1 MAAKRQSSGNLGKA
15 FFLILL
21 IIVLIIVGSILI
33 DLVANMAGVGINL
46 NIPIITNMRSKSLK
60 KKIRASEDPFLLRQ
74 EELNKWEQRLELLE
88 EQQINEKNEIDK
100 ERQINDKKLETLKE
114 KETELN
120 KKAEFLD
127 QRDRQWEDKQQNI
140 REQAVK
146 LYNMP
151 PADAVNIIEKQTE
164 ADIVDILRAID
175 AYSEEQGQTSTSP
188 YLLSLL
194 SQINNEKAANLH
206 RKLKFAGNET
216 RTAVEEDDEI
226 E

>member
-175 AYSEEQGQTSTSP
+175 AYSEEQGQTSTSA

-194 SQINNEKAANLH
+194 SQINNEKAANVL
-206 RKLKFAGNET
+206 RKLKYSVNET
-216 RTAVEEDDEI
+216 KTAVEEDDEI

>member
-88 EQQINEKNEIDK
+88 
-100 ERQINDKKLETLKE
+100 KLRHNAFAA
-114 KETELN
+114 KETHAELLHFGGLVL
-120 KKAEFLD
+120 KVLD
-127 QRDRQWEDKQQNI
+127 TGV
-140 REQAVK
+140 A
-146 LYNMP
+146 
-151 PADAVNIIEKQTE
+151 
-164 ADIVDILRAID
+164 
-175 AYSEEQGQTSTSP
+175 
-188 YLLSLL
+188 YLLNVLGYNVIHRHNCKVTLSL
-194 SQINNEKAANLH
+194 SH
-206 RKLKFAGNET
+206 
-216 RTAVEEDDEI
+216 
-226 E
+226 